1 MKSRISVLLL
11 LVTAACGFYGV
22 AVLAGAQ
29 DAPVPPIPPAPPSAA
44 LAPPVPPLPPSAP
57 FFAAAPAAPATPAM
71 PAMPATPAMPG
82 VPAAPASPAESTWN
96 VWDHRHSMSMSGG
109 HHEPVADCSDL
120 HVRFDDRD
128 AVMETEERTVPK
140 AEAPTLRVHPH
151 KNGGVQVQG
160 WDKDTYSVTSCKFAS
175 NEGGGAQRILAQ
187 MTLSVK
193 NGEVSTSG
201 PGDDGEWTIYLLVR
215 APKAAVIDL
224 ETANGPL
231 SLYSVDGKLT
241 AHATNGPIT
250 LRDFSGDADVRAANG
265 PITIT
270 GSSGNVRIHTE
281 NGPITLRDFSGDA
294 DVRAANGPITI
305 TGSSGNV
312 RIHTENGPISINLK
326 GTTWS
331 GTGLTADA
339 QNGPLT
345 LSVPSDYKSS
355 FSVESRNYSPMSCHA
370 SICDNARKTWDDNN
384 RRIEFGG
391 SPAMIKLSTV
401 NGPVSIQSSREEM

>member
-1 MKSRISVLLL
+1 MKSLFRVCLLA
-11 LVTAACGFYGV
+11 VTAACGFSTFG
-22 AVLAGAQ
+22 ALAGAQ
-29 DAPVPPIPPAPPSAA
+29 DAPTPPTPPAPPSFES
-44 LAPPVPPLPPSAP
+44 LAPPMPPTPPGHFYGAVPAMPG
-57 FFAAAPAAPATPAM
+57 TPAIPAS
-71 PAMPATPAMPG
+71 PAMPATPPMPA
-82 VPAAPASPAESTWN
+82 VPAVPTFPAEPGWPD
-96 VWDHRHSMSMSGG
+96 WDDRHSMSMSGG
-109 HHEPVADCSDL
+109 HREPATDCSDF

-128 AVMETEERTVPK
+128 AVTESEERTVTK
-140 AEAPTLRVHPH
+140 ADAPTLRVRPH

-175 NEGGGAQRILAQ
+175 NEDGGAQRILAQ

-193 NGEVSTSG
+193 NGEVSTNG
-201 PGDDGEWTIYLLVR
+201 PSDDGEWAIYLLIR
-215 APKAAVIDL
+215 APKGSVIDL

-241 AHATNGPIT
+241 AHATNGPI
-250 LRDFSGDADVRAANG
+250 S
-265 PITIT
+265 
-270 GSSGNVRIHTE
+270 
-281 NGPITLRDFSGDA
+281 LRDFSGDA

-312 RIHTENGPISINLK
+312 RIHTENGPISINLQ

-331 GTGLTADA
+331 GAGLTADA

-384 RRIEFGG
+384 RRIEYGS

-401 NGPVSIQSSREEM
+401 NGPVSIQSSRGEM

>member
-1 MKSRISVLLL
+1 MKSRFGFVLLP
-11 LVTAACGFYGV
+11 VTAACGFY
-22 AVLAGAQ
+22 ALTALAGAQ
-29 DAPVPPIPPAPPSAA
+29 GPTPPTPPAPSSSV
-44 LAPPVPPLPPSAP
+44 LVAPAPPLPPSVPSYAAAP
-57 FFAAAPAAPATPAM
+57 TEPAAPAATPMPPM
-71 PAMPATPAMPG
+71 PAMPAAPA
-82 VPAAPASPAESTWN
+82 VPARPAEPGWFDG
-96 VWDHRHSMSMSGG
+96 DHRHSVSMSGG
-109 HHEPVADCSDL
+109 HHEPASDCSDL

-128 AVMETEERTVPK
+128 AVMESEERTVTK
-140 AEAPTLRVHPH
+140 ADAPTLRVRPH

-175 NEGGGAQRILAQ
+175 NEDGGAQRILAQ
-187 MTLSVK
+187 MTLSIR

-201 PGDDGEWTIYLLVR
+201 PSDDGDWTIYLLIR
-215 APKAAVIDL
+215 APKSSVIDL

-250 LRDFSGDADVRAANG
+250 LRDFSGDA
-265 PITIT
+265 
-270 GSSGNVRIHTE
+270 E
-281 NGPITLRDFSGDA
+281 
-294 DVRAANGPITI
+294 VRAANGPITI

-384 RRIEFGG
+384 RRIEYGA

>member
-1 MKSRISVLLL
+1 MKSRLGVLLL
-11 LVTAACGFYGV
+11 LVTASCGFY
-22 AVLAGAQ
+22 AVTSLAGAQ
-29 DAPVPPIPPAPPSAA
+29 DAPAPPTLPAPPTPVVVAPA
-44 LAPPVPPLPPSAP
+44 LPSPPALPFYP
-57 FFAAAPAAPATPAM
+57 AAPAAPQAPAM
-71 PAMPATPAMPG
+71 PAMLAMPA
-82 VPAAPASPAESTWN
+82 VPAVPASPAEPGWPD
-96 VWDHRHSMSMSGG
+96 WDHRHSMSISDG
-109 HHEPVADCSDL
+109 HHQPAADCSEL

-128 AVMETEERTVPK
+128 AVMESEERTVTK
-140 AEAPTLRVHPH
+140 ADAPTLRVRPH

-175 NEGGGAQRILAQ
+175 NEDGSAQRILAQ
-187 MTLSVK
+187 MTLSVR
-193 NGEVSTSG
+193 NGEVSTNG
-201 PGDDGEWTIYLLVR
+201 PSDDGDWTIYLLIR
-215 APKAAVIDL
+215 APKASVIDL
-224 ETANGPL
+224 DTANGPL

-265 PITIT
+265 PISI
-270 GSSGNVRIHTE
+270 S
-281 NGPITLRDFSGDA
+281 
-294 DVRAANGPITI
+294 
-305 TGSSGNV
+305 GSSGNV

-331 GTGLTADA
+331 GTGLIADA

-384 RRIEFGG
+384 RRIEYGG
-391 SPAMIKLSTV
+391 SPAMIRLSTV

>member
-1 MKSRISVLLL
+1 MKSIIRDCL
-11 LVTAACGFYGV
+11 LVATVVCGLCALAA
-22 AVLAGAQ
+22 LAGAQ
-29 DAPVPPIPPAPPSAA
+29 NAPTPPIPPAPPSFES
-44 LAPPVPPLPPSAP
+44 LLPPMP
-57 FFAAAPAAPATPAM
+57 PTPPALFYGATPATPGAPAM
-71 PAMPATPAMPG
+71 PAMPPMLA
-82 VPAAPASPAESTWN
+82 VPALPAPPDEPAWTDG
-96 VWDHRHSMSMSGG
+96 DHRHSMSMSGG
-109 HHEPVADCSDL
+109 HHEPATDCSDF
-120 HVRFDDRD
+120 HVRFDDRE
-128 AVMETEERTVPK
+128 AVTESEERTITK
-140 AEAPTLRVHPH
+140 ADAPTLHVRPH

-175 NEGGGAQRILAQ
+175 NEDGSAQRILAQ

-201 PGDDGEWTIYLLVR
+201 PSDDGEWAIYLLIR
-215 APKAAVIDL
+215 APKASVIDL

-241 AHATNGPIT
+241 ARATNGPIT
-250 LRDFSGDADVRAANG
+250 LRDFSGDADVQAANG
-265 PITIT
+265 PITI
-270 GSSGNVRIHTE
+270 SG
-281 NGPITLRDFSGDA
+281 G
-294 DVRAANGPITI
+294 
-305 TGSSGNV
+305 SGNV

-355 FSVESRNYSPMSCHA
+355 FSVESRNYSPMGCHA

-384 RRIEFGG
+384 RRIEYGS
-391 SPAMIKLSTV
+391 SPAMIRLSTV
-401 NGPVSIQSSREEM
+401 NGPVSVQSSRDEM